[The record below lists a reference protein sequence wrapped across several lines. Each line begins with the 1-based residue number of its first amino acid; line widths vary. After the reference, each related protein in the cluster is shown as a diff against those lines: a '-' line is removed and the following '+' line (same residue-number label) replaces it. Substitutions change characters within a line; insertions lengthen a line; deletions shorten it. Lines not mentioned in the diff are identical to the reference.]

1 MRRRYDDAAV
11 ANIFEV
17 AKRAGVS
24 TATVSRV
31 LSNAALV
38 APATRKRVLAA
49 VEKLGY
55 VPNAAGKNLRN
66 MRTRKLLVTVPDISR
81 PLFSLILQGIE
92 ESAHHAGY
100 SVLLG
105 DTQYDK
111 GREERYA
118 AMLKEKQA
126 DGLIFLG
133 RKLSKGVEDLVR
145 THRGTTPLAPVVNA
159 LGFKPALGIPSVQID
174 NAAAGA
180 EAMDHLYRM
189 GHRRIGMVSGPAQS
203 FVSAERVRGALSRA
217 RRERAERD
225 VIVAHGDFS
234 IDSGVV
240 AGERLLADPKPPT
253 AIFCLNDEMAMG
265 VLHTARRRTLRV
277 PDDLSI
283 IGVDDIRYSRYTN
296 PPLTTV
302 AQPMREMGEHA
313 VRVLLG
319 ILTGG
324 EQPKELVRLP
334 HTLVVRSSTAPP
346 NRWS

>member
-1 MRRRYDDAAV
+1 M

-31 LSNAALV
+31 LSNATTV

-49 VEKLGY
+49 VERLGY
-55 VPNAAGKNLRN
+55 VPNAAAKNLRY

-92 ESAHHAGY
+92 ESANREGY

-118 AMLKEKQA
+118 AMLQEKQA

-133 RKLSKGVEDLVR
+133 RKLSKGVETLVR
-145 THRGTTPLAPVVNA
+145 GQRGKVAPVVNA
-159 LGFKPALGIPSVQID
+159 LGFKPMLGIPSVQID
-174 NAAAGA
+174 NAGAGA

-189 GHRRIGMVSGPAQS
+189 GHRRIGLVTGPAQS
-203 FVSAERVRGALSRA
+203 FVSAERLRGALSRA
-217 RRERAERD
+217 KKERADRD
-225 VIVAHGDFS
+225 MIVAHGDFS
-234 IDSGVV
+234 VDSGVV
-240 AGERLLADPKPPT
+240 GGERLLADAKPPT

-265 VLHTARRRTLRV
+265 VLHTARRRNLRV

-313 VRVLLG
+313 VRVLLA
-319 ILTGG
+319 ILNGG
-324 EQPKELVRLP
+324 ERPAELVRLP

-346 NRWS
+346 SRW

>member
-1 MRRRYDDAAV
+1 MIGGTV

-49 VEKLGY
+49 VERLGY
-55 VPNAAGKNLRN
+55 VPNAAAKNLRD
-66 MRTRKLLVTVPDISR
+66 MRARKLLVTVPDISR

-92 ESAHHAGY
+92 ESAIREGY

-111 GREERYA
+111 GREERYVS
-118 AMLKEKQA
+118 MLHEKQA

-133 RKLSKGVEDLVR
+133 RKLSKGVEALVR
-145 THRGTTPLAPVVNA
+145 GHRGKSAAPVVNA
-159 LGFKPALGIPSVQID
+159 LGFKPTLGIPSVQID

-189 GHRRIGMVSGPAQS
+189 GHRRIGLVTGPPLS
-203 FVSAERVRGALSRA
+203 FVSAERMRGALTRA
-217 RRERAERD
+217 KKERADRD
-225 VIVAHGDFS
+225 VVIAHGDFS

-240 AGERLLADPKPPT
+240 GGERLLADPKPPT

-265 VLHTARRRTLRV
+265 VLHTARRRSLRV

-283 IGVDDIRYSRYTN
+283 IGVDDIRYSRYAN

-319 ILTGG
+319 ILKGG
-324 EQPKELVRLP
+324 DKPEELVRLP
-334 HTLVVRSSTAPP
+334 HTLVVRASTAPP
-346 NRWS
+346 NRW